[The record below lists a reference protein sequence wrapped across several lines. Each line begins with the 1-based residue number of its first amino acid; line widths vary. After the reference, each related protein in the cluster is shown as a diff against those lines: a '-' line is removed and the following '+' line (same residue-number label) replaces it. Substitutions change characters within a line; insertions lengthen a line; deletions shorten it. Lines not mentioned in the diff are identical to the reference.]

1 MTRRN
6 TISRILHDAGVA
18 AWFGGSLA
26 GVVAINGAS
35 NDINDREDRARVAS
49 AGWARWS
56 PVAATAIGAHLV
68 GGGSILWAN
77 RKRVGYE
84 SGVTANTV
92 AKLAVTAAAMGTTA
106 YSGVLGA
113 KVAAAGR
120 VDADSATSPSKGT
133 PDDVAN
139 AQQQLTILQWATPV
153 LTAVIIGLGSQ
164 QGEQQNPTQ
173 RLRGAA
179 KKAAK
184 IARKKTNKAAKQAS
198 EKTKSAL
205 DSLTD

>member
-6 TISRILHDAGVA
+6 TFSRSMHDLGAA

-35 NDINDREDRARVAS
+35 NDISDRADRARVAS

-56 PVAATAIGAHLV
+56 PVAAASIGAHLV
-68 GGGSILWAN
+68 GGAGILWAN

-92 AKLAVTAAAMGTTA
+92 AKLVVTAAAMGTTA

-113 KVAAAGR
+113 KVASAGR
-120 VDADSATSPSKGT
+120 VDAESGTTPSPKT

-139 AQQQLTILQWATPV
+139 AQQQLTVLQWATPV
-153 LTAVIIGLGSQ
+153 LTAAIIALGAQ

-173 RLRGAA
+173 RLRGTA
-179 KKAAK
+179 KKATER
-184 IARKKTNKAAKQAS
+184 ARK
-198 EKTKSAL
+198 KTKSAL
-205 DSLTD
+205 GSLTD